1 MSFTKL
7 NRPPKDLDS
16 FLGRKWLERLATQND
31 DLSTIVNLPFLLTAP
46 SATLPNSRGV
56 SVSPTLSLTDSG
68 AGGSLT
74 FALSP
79 SVLNLP
85 FTLTAASA
93 TFPNSRGLAASPAIT
108 LTDGGAGGNLT
119 FGLDYNTTNLK
130 LTASKLNTIQ
140 DIATS
145 SSPTFANLTLSGD
158 LLFSVDGTSSI
169 GSASTRPKLIHIGGA
184 TGGAI
189 NTNFRGFKLSGANAD
204 YYIGDDNV
212 SPGFYAQRS
221 VVKNSTSS
229 DYTTDYSNL
238 FQGDSTYQYLALNFG
253 ITRSL
258 GVNGVVIGDNGS
270 GEGCSLIIGTS
281 TTRRMEMYFDY
292 ANKTFV
298 MDGNLTAGT
307 AANKCMKMK
316 IELGATAPAIYPA
329 TDNKIDFGIA
339 STNRWKDYYGMT
351 ATLSTSL
358 TLSAM
363 TSGSI
368 IFAGTSGLLS
378 QDNANFFW
386 DNTNKRLG
394 LFTTAPTN
402 ALSLG
407 GNAAR
412 VIAMERH
419 TTANTAGNALTIQA
433 GGATSGATNRA
444 GGSFTVKTGQST
456 GSAAGGNFIVQTT
469 GAGTAGT
476 SDNSYSTRLSI
487 NGGTGA
493 CSLTSV
499 SSGTAGHTGLSHT
512 VNGGALNLGSI
523 LGQDWNYGTTS
534 QIDSTVQGLH
544 LTLGSTVITGDT
556 GGSNCQGFAFELYCN
571 TDVLGTTHPGGTAVG
586 GFMQSNGPGPTT
598 SMEIFLAQTNIVKAA
613 GTYKAFSSLPNL
625 INAGITLTDY
635 YGLHVQ
641 NFASNLGGTITNTY
655 GVKIDDLTVDNANA
669 YALYCAGGK
678 SVHVGT
684 LKLGDTTAA
693 TEQLEFADAKNIKF
707 QTTTGTK
714 IATATSQKL
723 SFWNATPI
731 IQPTTGVAGA
741 TFVAGAGT
749 AVNDASTFDGYTIKQ
764 VVKALR
770 NIGLLA

>member
-1 MSFTKL
+1 MSFVKL

-85 FTLTAASA
+85 FALTAASA

-145 SSPTFANLTLSGD
+145 SSPTFVNLTLSGD
-158 LLFSVDGTSSI
+158 LLFSVDGVSSI
-169 GSASTRPKLIHIGGA
+169 GSASTRPKLIHIGGTVA
-184 TGGAI
+184 GAI
-189 NTNFRGFKLSGANAD
+189 NTNFKGLKISAANAD

-212 SPGFYAQRS
+212 SPGFYSQRS
-221 VVKNSTSS
+221 VLKNSTSS

-238 FQGDSTYQYLALNFG
+238 FQGDSTYQFLALNFG
-253 ITRSL
+253 ITRNL

-298 MDGNLTAGT
+298 MDGNLTAGV

-378 QDNANFFW
+378 QDNSNLFW

-394 LFTTAPTN
+394 LFVTTPST
-402 ALSLG
+402 SIGLG
-407 GNAAR
+407 GNSAR
-412 VIAMERH
+412 TIAMERH
-419 TTANTAGNALTIQA
+419 TTANTAGNSLTLQA
-433 GGATSGATNRA
+433 GGATSGATNKAGGKLILSSGIATGTNNSSVEIWTAAPGAAGTADRSPSVKLLIGGNGQQVLTQSPA
-444 GGSFTVKTGQST
+444 SGSFTGVTQNLNQTGTAAGLDTRGSTWAIGHTGMVDSSLAGLVLQLSGSVGAGDSGGSFIQGFSFEVYESGTGVGAPAQAIGGFIRHSST
-456 GSAAGGNFIVQTT
+456 IAGLAFTGCSIDVQVDT
-469 GAGTAGT
+469 GAGA
-476 SDNSYSTRLSI
+476 SDIVLYD
-487 NGGTGA
+487 TG
-493 CSLTSV
+493 V
-499 SSGTAGHTGLSHT
+499 S
-512 VNGGALNLGSI
+512 NIGAS
-523 LGQDWNYGTTS
+523 TTS
-534 QIDSTVQGLH
+534 WT
-544 LTLGSTVITGDT
+544 
-556 GGSNCQGFAFELYCN
+556 AF
-571 TDVLGTTHPGGTAVG
+571 
-586 GFMQSNGPGPTT
+586 
-598 SMEIFLAQTNIVKAA
+598 
-613 GTYKAFSSLPNL
+613 
-625 INAGITLTDY
+625 
-635 YGLHVQ
+635 HVQ
-641 NFASNLGGTITNTY
+641 NPVPSAGTITNVY
-655 GVKIDDLTVDNANA
+655 GLKLESLTGGTNN
-669 YALYCAGGK
+669 YAIYSAGGQ
-678 SVHVGT
+678 SVHAGNV
-684 LKLGDTTAA
+684 KLGDTTAP

-714 IATATSQKL
+714 IGTATSQKL

-764 VVKALR
+764 IVKALR